1 MKMKEYLE
9 EDYLMKEAA
18 EEMGFDYEE
27 NERLLEEADRLE
39 KSVIEALSGEVAEN
53 GNLP

>member
-1 MKMKEYLE
+1 MKRNDYLD

-27 NERLLEEADRLE
+27 NERLLEEADMLE
-39 KSVIEALSGEVAEN
+39 KSMKEALSGEVAEN